1 MTKAQLKSKYEEW
14 NKNIT
19 ELENRQKEIFE
30 MLQNLNEKHGNGCK
44 YCSVTD
50 NVLSIIRL
58 SPENAY
64 FVIGLKGE
72 YDEIT
77 GKMEALRDLAIA
89 TNNFEI

>member
-1 MTKAQLKSKYEEW
+1 MTKLQLKTKYEEW

-44 YCSVTD
+44 YCSVTE

-64 FVIGLKGE
+64 FALGLKGE
-72 YDEIT
+72 YDEISGSMT
-77 GKMEALRDLAIA
+77 ALRNLATA